1 MKSVREEARM
11 GRYGRVWEKF
21 IVAFALPIAIVAV
34 AFALFDRPAR
44 GDGLPPPR
52 AALPPPQPSQSCLM
66 TALQMGY
73 LTGRRELAYANT
85 EACLLFTRSR
95 GAVLPYGYYGPYVPG
110 WVPPN
115 WLVPVPPPP
124 GYVP

>member
-1 MKSVREEARM
+1 M

-44 GDGLPPPR
+44 GDGLPPPPR

-85 EACLLFTRSR
+85 EACMMFTRSR
-95 GAVLPYGYYGPYVPG
+95 GAVLPYE
-110 WVPPN
+110 WWPPDR
-115 WLVPVPPPP
+115 LLPPPPP
-124 GYVP
+124 GYGPPPVEENGR

>member
-44 GDGLPPPR
+44 GDDR
-52 AALPPPQPSQSCLM
+52 RRHALHC
-66 TALQMGY
+66 
-73 LTGRRELAYANT
+73 RR
-85 EACLLFTRSR
+85 
-95 GAVLPYGYYGPYVPG
+95 P
-110 WVPPN
+110 
-115 WLVPVPPPP
+115 
-124 GYVP
+124 